1 MNTEGHMT
9 MINTP
14 RARGDVRDRTTSTR
28 KIDATASH
36 NNDVGL
42 NHAEDGSAGVLS
54 GHFRRSTSLDESDA
68 CRRRVALAV
77 ARAKQGDREALR
89 YLYVQYADNVY
100 GYIASIL
107 RDEHEA
113 EDVTQ
118 HVFAKL
124 MAVLPKYEQRAA
136 PFTSWLLR
144 LAHNAALDHL
154 RRRLPTPAEEVRG
167 PDERI
172 DRGRSENVQVISHAL
187 AALPEDQRT
196 VVVLRH
202 LVGLTPGEIAERL
215 GRTENSIHGLHHRGR
230 RALQSHLR
238 QLECAPVTAPSRVAA

>member
-1 MNTEGHMT
+1 M
-9 MINTP
+9 P
-14 RARGDVRDRTTSTR
+14 TTDTTR
-28 KIDATASH
+28 
-36 NNDVGL
+36 L

-54 GHFRRSTSLDESDA
+54 GRFRRSTSLDESEL
-68 CRRRVALAV
+68 CRRRVARAV

-89 YLYVQYADNVY
+89 FIYVQYADNVY
-100 GYIASIL
+100 GYVVSIV

-113 EDVTQ
+113 EDITQ
-118 HVFAKL
+118 LVFAKL
-124 MAVLPKYEQRAA
+124 MTALARYQQREV

-154 RRRLPTPAEEVRG
+154 RRRLPTPAEEVRS
-167 PDERI
+167 PDERA
-172 DRGRSENVQVISHAL
+172 DASSSDDVQVVGQAL

-215 GRTENSIHGLHHRGR
+215 GRSENSIHGLHHRGR

-238 QLECAPVTAPSRVAA
+238 QLECAPVTARRRAA

>member
-1 MNTEGHMT
+1 MPTT
-9 MINTP
+9 DT
-14 RARGDVRDRTTSTR
+14 AR
-28 KIDATASH
+28 
-36 NNDVGL
+36 L

-54 GHFRRSTSLDESDA
+54 GKFRRSTSLDESEIG
-68 CRRRVALAV
+68 RRRVARAV
-77 ARAKQGDREALR
+77 TRAKQGDREALR
-89 YLYVQYADNVY
+89 FLYVQYADNVY
-100 GYIASIL
+100 GYVVSIV

-113 EDVTQ
+113 EDITQ
-118 HVFAKL
+118 LVFAKL
-124 MAVLPKYEQRAA
+124 MTALARYEQRAV

-154 RRRLPTPAEEVRG
+154 RRRLPIPAEEVRS
-167 PDERI
+167 PDERATGSSS
-172 DRGRSENVQVISHAL
+172 DDVQVVGQAL

-215 GRTENSIHGLHHRGR
+215 GRSENSIHGLHHRGR

-238 QLECAPVTAPSRVAA
+238 QLECAPVTAPRRAA